1 MSLDA
6 DVIVIGAGPAG
17 CAAAIRL
24 ATAGYD
30 VLALE
35 RKEREDGEDITSG
48 EVMVVPTQNECAQIG
63 VKFEGDW
70 VLDRITGFRNVY
82 PDLSWTYHPIPTPVS
97 PVQVD
102 RGGFNA
108 ALRRRLVEAGGRLVW
123 NSRVTD
129 LEFRD
134 ETAIAITADLKRYS
148 ARMLIDAGGRY
159 APSLRALN
167 LKSEDPEFSQIGVA
181 VFFKSFDGTP
191 LNTWDRHLYGVRGA
205 MISGSRIRP
214 GLYRYILEADLAEK
228 QSDRLGAIEFY
239 ESVARQHD
247 QWLYE
252 RVMREPRVGRQWSM
266 APLGYRVSAVA
277 RDRLLLV
284 GDAAGYLSPI
294 TGQGNEFAL
303 RTGRLAASAADEAL
317 RGGDLS
323 AGAFA
328 LVHRR
333 PQIRS
338 RAPGRLRT
346 GAIANPARPRRA
358 AESVARRL
366 SIEHRSSVR
375 MESRQASAARWCEG
389 KRNGAA
395 YLKSGSPS
403 RSGRG

>member
-24 ATAGYD
+24 AAAGYD

-48 EVMVVPTQNECAQIG
+48 EVMVVPTQNECDRLG

-82 PDLSWTYHPIPTPVS
+82 PDLSWTYHPISVPIC

-108 ALRRRLVEAGGRLVW
+108 ALRRRLVEAGGRIAW
-123 NSRVTD
+123 NARVTD
-129 LEFRD
+129 LEFRSD
-134 ETAIAITADLKRYS
+134 AAVAITADFNQHS

-159 APSLRALN
+159 APSLRVLN

-181 VFFKSFDGTP
+181 VFFESFDGTP
-191 LNTWDRHLYGVRGA
+191 LNTWNRHLYGVRGA

-247 QWLYE
+247 PWLYE
-252 RVMREPRVGRQWSM
+252 RVMNEPRVGRQWSM

-303 RTGRLAASAADEAL
+303 RTGRLAAAAADTAL
-317 RGGDLS
+317 RSGDLS
-323 AGAFA
+323 TSAFA
-328 LVHRR
+328 SYVEGRRYEVDRQVDYVRAQLRILRDRDALLRASRDAKYRASVFGPYGIPATDRGSLV
-333 PQIRS
+333 
-338 RAPGRLRT
+338 
-346 GAIANPARPRRA
+346 
-358 AESVARRL
+358 
-366 SIEHRSSVR
+366 
-375 MESRQASAARWCEG
+375 
-389 KRNGAA
+389 
-395 YLKSGSPS
+395 
-403 RSGRG
+403 

>member
-24 ATAGYD
+24 VAAGYD

-35 RKEREDGEDITSG
+35 RKEREDGEDLTSG
-48 EVMVVPTQNECAQIG
+48 EVMVVPTQNECDKLG

-82 PDLSWTYHPIPTPVS
+82 PDLSWTYHPISLPVC

-108 ALRRRLVEAGGRLVW
+108 ALRRRLVEAGGRIVW
-123 NSRVTD
+123 NARVTD

-134 ETAIAITADLKRYS
+134 DAAVAITADFNRRS

-191 LNTWDRHLYGVRGA
+191 LNTWNRHLYGARGA

-214 GLYRYILEADLAEK
+214 GLYRYILEADLAAK
-228 QSDRLGAIEFY
+228 QTDRLGAIEFY

-247 QWLYE
+247 PWLYE
-252 RVMREPRVGRQWSM
+252 RVTKEPRVGRQWSM

-303 RTGRLAASAADEAL
+303 RTGRLAAIAADTAL
-317 RGGDLS
+317 RSGDLS
-323 AGAFA
+323 ASAFA
-328 LVHRR
+328 PYIEGRRYEVERQVDYVRAQLRILRDRDALLRASRDAEYRASVFGPYGIPATARGSLV
-333 PQIRS
+333 
-338 RAPGRLRT
+338 
-346 GAIANPARPRRA
+346 
-358 AESVARRL
+358 
-366 SIEHRSSVR
+366 
-375 MESRQASAARWCEG
+375 
-389 KRNGAA
+389 
-395 YLKSGSPS
+395 
-403 RSGRG
+403 

>member
-1 MSLDA
+1 MNLDA

-24 ATAGYD
+24 VGAGYN

-48 EVMVVPTQNECAQIG
+48 EVLVIPTQAECAQLG
-63 VKFEGDW
+63 LKFEGEW

-82 PDLSWTYHPIPTPVS
+82 PDLSWTYHPIATPTF

-108 ALRRRLVEAGGRLVW
+108 ALRRRLVEVGGRLQW
-123 NSRVTD
+123 NARVTD

-134 ETAIAITADLKRYS
+134 GAAIAITADGKRCS
-148 ARMLIDAGGRY
+148 ARMLVDAGGRY
-159 APSLRALN
+159 APSLRVLN

-181 VFFKSFDGTP
+181 VFFESFEGTP
-191 LNTWDRHLYGVRGA
+191 LHTWDRHLYGVRGA

-228 QSDRLGAIEFY
+228 QSDRMGAIEFY
-239 ESVARQHD
+239 ESVARNND
-247 QWLYE
+247 PWLYE
-252 RVMREPRVGRQWSM
+252 RVTREPRVGRQWSM

-303 RTGRLAASAADEAL
+303 RTGRLAAVAADAAL
-317 RGGDLS
+317 RSGDLS
-323 AGAFA
+323 AAAFA
-328 LVHRR
+328 SYVEGRKYEVERQVDYVRAQLRILR
-333 PQIRS
+333 DRDALLRAS
-338 RAPGRLRT
+338 RDADYRT
-346 GAIANPARPRRA
+346 RIFGPYGIPASDR
-358 AESVARRL
+358 
-366 SIEHRSSVR
+366 
-375 MESRQASAARWCEG
+375 
-389 KRNGAA
+389 
-395 YLKSGSPS
+395 GSLA
-403 RSGRG
+403 

>member
-1 MSLDA
+1 LKFDA

-24 ATAGYD
+24 VAAGYD

-35 RKEREDGEDITSG
+35 RKEREDGEDLTSG
-48 EVMVVPTQNECAQIG
+48 EVMVVPTQNECDQLG

-82 PDLSWTYHPIPTPVS
+82 PDLSWTYHPISLPVC

-108 ALRRRLVEAGGRLVW
+108 ALRRRLVEAGGRIIW
-123 NSRVTD
+123 NARVTD
-129 LEFRD
+129 LEFRGD
-134 ETAIAITADLKRYS
+134 AAVAITADFNRHS

-159 APSLRALN
+159 APSLRVLN

-181 VFFKSFDGTP
+181 VFFKSFESTP
-191 LNTWDRHLYGVRGA
+191 LNTWNRHLYGVRGA

-214 GLYRYILEADLAEK
+214 GLFRYILEADLAEK

-247 QWLYE
+247 PWLYE
-252 RVMREPRVGRQWSM
+252 RVTREPRVGQQWSM

-303 RTGRLAASAADEAL
+303 RTGRLAATAAATAL
-317 RGGDLS
+317 RSGDLS

-328 LVHRR
+328 SYVEGRRYEVDRQVDYVRAQLRILRDRDALLRASRDAEYRASVFGPYGIPATDRGSLV
-333 PQIRS
+333 
-338 RAPGRLRT
+338 
-346 GAIANPARPRRA
+346 
-358 AESVARRL
+358 
-366 SIEHRSSVR
+366 
-375 MESRQASAARWCEG
+375 
-389 KRNGAA
+389 
-395 YLKSGSPS
+395 
-403 RSGRG
+403 

>member
-1 MSLDA
+1 MHLDA

-24 ATAGYD
+24 VGAGYN

-48 EVMVVPTQNECAQIG
+48 EVLVVPTQNECAQLG

-82 PDLSWTYHPIPTPVS
+82 PDLSWTYHPIPNSVF

-108 ALRRRLVEAGGRLVW
+108 ALRRRLVEAGGRLIW
-123 NSRVTD
+123 NARVTD
-129 LEFRD
+129 LEFKGD
-134 ETAIAITADLKRYS
+134 AAIAITGDGNRHA

-181 VFFKSFDGTP
+181 VFFEAFDGTP
-191 LNTWDRHLYGVRGA
+191 LHTWDRHLYGVRGA

-239 ESVARQHD
+239 ESVARHHD
-247 QWLYE
+247 RWLYE

-277 RDRLLLV
+277 RDRILLV

-294 TGQGNEFAL
+294 TGQGNEFAM
-303 RTGRLAASAADEAL
+303 RTGRLAAIAAESAL
-317 RGGDLS
+317 RAGDLS
-323 AGAFA
+323 ASAFA
-328 LVHRR
+328 PYVEGRRYEVDRQVDYVRAQLRILRDPDALLRASRDDEYRTQVFGPYGIPASERGSLV
-333 PQIRS
+333 
-338 RAPGRLRT
+338 
-346 GAIANPARPRRA
+346 
-358 AESVARRL
+358 
-366 SIEHRSSVR
+366 
-375 MESRQASAARWCEG
+375 
-389 KRNGAA
+389 
-395 YLKSGSPS
+395 
-403 RSGRG
+403 

>member
-1 MSLDA
+1 MKLDA

-24 ATAGYD
+24 VDAGFS

-48 EVMVVPTQNECAQIG
+48 EVLVVPTQTECDQLG

-82 PDLSWTYHPIPTPVS
+82 PDLSWTYHPIPSVVCPA
-97 PVQVD
+97 QVD

-108 ALRRRLVEAGGRLVW
+108 ALRRRLVEVGGRLSW
-123 NSRVTD
+123 NARVVD
-129 LEFRD
+129 LEFRAD
-134 ETAIAITADLKRYS
+134 AAIAITADRQPHS
-148 ARMLIDAGGRY
+148 ARMIIDAGGRY

-181 VFFKSFDGTP
+181 VFFQSFDGTP
-191 LNTWDRHLYGVRGA
+191 LHTWDRHLYGIRGA

-228 QSDRLGAIEFY
+228 QTDRLGAIEFY
-239 ESVARQHD
+239 EAVARQHD
-247 QWLYE
+247 PWLYE
-252 RVMREPRVGRQWSM
+252 RAMREPRVGRQWSM

-303 RTGRLAASAADEAL
+303 RTGRLAAAAGAEAL
-317 RGGDLS
+317 HGGDLS
-323 AGAFA
+323 ANAFA
-328 LVHRR
+328 SYVEGRR
-333 PQIRS
+333 YEVERQVDYVRAQLRILRDPEALLRAS
-338 RAPGRLRT
+338 RDDDFRAEVFGPYGIPATARGSLR
-346 GAIANPARPRRA
+346 
-358 AESVARRL
+358 
-366 SIEHRSSVR
+366 
-375 MESRQASAARWCEG
+375 
-389 KRNGAA
+389 
-395 YLKSGSPS
+395 
-403 RSGRG
+403 

>member
-6 DVIVIGAGPAG
+6 DVIAIGAGPAG

-24 ATAGYD
+24 VAAGYD

-48 EVMVVPTQNECAQIG
+48 EVMVVPTQNECAQLG
-63 VKFEGDW
+63 LKFEGDW

-82 PDLSWTYHPIPTPVS
+82 PDLSWTYHPIATANF

-102 RGGFNA
+102 RGGYNA
-108 ALRRRLVEAGGRLVW
+108 ALRRRLVEAGGRLQW
-123 NSRVTD
+123 NARITG
-129 LEFRD
+129 LEFRSD
-134 ETAIAITADLKRYS
+134 AATAITAEGKRHS

-159 APSLRALN
+159 APSLRVLN

-191 LNTWDRHLYGVRGA
+191 LNTWNRHLYGESGA

-228 QSDRLGAIEFY
+228 QSDRRGAIEFY
-239 ESVARQHD
+239 ESVARNHD
-247 QWLYE
+247 RWLYE
-252 RVMREPRVGRQWSM
+252 RIMREPRVGRQWSM

-303 RTGRLAASAADEAL
+303 RTGRLAAVAADSAL
-317 RGGDLS
+317 RTGDLS
-323 AGAFA
+323 EGAFA
-328 LVHRR
+328 SYIEGRKYEVERQVDYVRAQLRILRDRDALLRASRDDNFRASIFGPYGIPASERGSLV
-333 PQIRS
+333 
-338 RAPGRLRT
+338 
-346 GAIANPARPRRA
+346 
-358 AESVARRL
+358 
-366 SIEHRSSVR
+366 
-375 MESRQASAARWCEG
+375 
-389 KRNGAA
+389 
-395 YLKSGSPS
+395 
-403 RSGRG
+403 

>member
-24 ATAGYD
+24 VDAGYK
-30 VLALE
+30 VIALE

-48 EVMVVPTQNECAQIG
+48 EVIVVPTQNECAQLG
-63 VKFEGDW
+63 LKFEGEW

-82 PDLSWTYHPIPTPVS
+82 PDLSWTYHPIPTVTC

-108 ALRRRLVEAGGRLVW
+108 ALRRRLVEAGGRLAW
-123 NSRVTD
+123 NARVTD
-129 LEFRD
+129 LEFRGD
-134 ETAIAITADLKRYS
+134 AAVAIAADRSRYS

-159 APSLRALN
+159 APSLRVLN

-191 LNTWDRHLYGVRGA
+191 LNTWDRHLYGARGA

-247 QWLYE
+247 PWLY
-252 RVMREPRVGRQWSM
+252 RRIMSEPRVGQQWSM

-303 RTGRLAASAADEAL
+303 RTGRLAAAAADNAL
-317 RGGDLS
+317 RAGDLS

-328 LVHRR
+328 SYVEGRRYEVERQVDYVRAQLRILRDRDALLRASRDDEYRASVFGPYGIPATERGSLV
-333 PQIRS
+333 
-338 RAPGRLRT
+338 
-346 GAIANPARPRRA
+346 
-358 AESVARRL
+358 
-366 SIEHRSSVR
+366 
-375 MESRQASAARWCEG
+375 
-389 KRNGAA
+389 
-395 YLKSGSPS
+395 
-403 RSGRG
+403 

>member
-1 MSLDA
+1 LKFDA
-6 DVIVIGAGPAG
+6 DVVVIGAGPAG

-24 ATAGYD
+24 VAAGYD
-30 VLALE
+30 LLALE
-35 RKEREDGEDITSG
+35 RKEREDGEDLTSG
-48 EVMVVPTQNECAQIG
+48 EVMVVPTQNECAQLG

-70 VLDRITGFRNVY
+70 VLDRIMGFRNVY
-82 PDLSWTYHPIPTPVS
+82 PDLSWTYHPISLPVC

-108 ALRRRLVEAGGRLVW
+108 ALRRRLVELGGRIVW
-123 NSRVTD
+123 NARVTD
-129 LEFRD
+129 LEVRSD
-134 ETAIAITADLKRYS
+134 AAIAITADSNRYS

-181 VFFKSFDGTP
+181 VFFNSFDGTP
-191 LNTWDRHLYGVRGA
+191 LNTWDRHLYGERGV

-228 QSDRLGAIEFY
+228 QTERLGAIEFY
-239 ESVARQHD
+239 ESVARNHD
-247 QWLYE
+247 RWLYE
-252 RVMREPRVGRQWSM
+252 RIMKEPRVGRQWMM

-303 RTGRLAASAADEAL
+303 RTGRLAAAAAESAL
-317 RGGDLS
+317 RDGDLS

-328 LVHRR
+328 SYVEGRRHEVERQVDYVRAQLRILRDRGALLRASRDDAYRASVFGPYGIPATDRGSLV
-333 PQIRS
+333 
-338 RAPGRLRT
+338 
-346 GAIANPARPRRA
+346 
-358 AESVARRL
+358 
-366 SIEHRSSVR
+366 
-375 MESRQASAARWCEG
+375 
-389 KRNGAA
+389 
-395 YLKSGSPS
+395 
-403 RSGRG
+403 

>member
-24 ATAGYD
+24 ATLGYD

-48 EVMVVPTQNECAQIG
+48 EVMVVPTQNECAQLG
-63 VKFEGDW
+63 VEFEGDW

-82 PDLSWTYHPIPTPVS
+82 PDLSWTYHPISLPIS

-108 ALRRRLVEAGGRLVW
+108 ALRRRLVEAGGRIVW
-123 NSRVTD
+123 NARVTD
-129 LEFRD
+129 LEFRGD
-134 ETAIAITADLKRYS
+134 AAVAITADFNRRS

-159 APSLRALN
+159 APSLRVLN

-191 LNTWDRHLYGVRGA
+191 LNTWNRHLYGVRGA

-214 GLYRYILEADLAEK
+214 GLYRYILEADLAAK

-247 QWLYE
+247 PWLYE
-252 RVMREPRVGRQWSM
+252 RVMKEPRVGRQWSM

-303 RTGRLAASAADEAL
+303 RTGRLAAAATDNAL
-317 RGGDLS
+317 RNGDLS
-323 AGAFA
+323 ASAFA
-328 LVHRR
+328 SYIEGRR
-333 PQIRS
+333 HEVDRQVDYVRAQLRILRDRDALLRAS
-338 RAPGRLRT
+338 RDAVY
-346 GAIANPARPRRA
+346 RA
-358 AESVARRL
+358 SVFGPYGIHATD
-366 SIEHRSSVR
+366 
-375 MESRQASAARWCEG
+375 
-389 KRNGAA
+389 
-395 YLKSGSPS
+395 SGSLV
-403 RSGRG
+403 

>member
-1 MSLDA
+1 MDA

-24 ATAGYD
+24 AAAGYK
-30 VLALE
+30 VIALE

-48 EVMVVPTQNECAQIG
+48 EVMVVPTQNECAQLG
-63 VKFEGDW
+63 VEFEGDW

-82 PDLSWTYHPIPTPVS
+82 PDLSWTYHPIPSAVF

-108 ALRRRLVEAGGRLVW
+108 ALRRRLVEAGGRLIW
-123 NSRVTD
+123 NARVTD
-129 LEFRD
+129 LEFPGD
-134 ETAIAITADLKRYS
+134 AAVALTADRNQYS

-159 APSLRALN
+159 APSLRVLN

-191 LNTWDRHLYGVRGA
+191 LHTWDRHMYGMRGA

-239 ESVARQHD
+239 ESVARHHD
-247 QWLYE
+247 RWLYE

-303 RTGRLAASAADEAL
+303 RTGRLAASAAESAL
-317 RGGDLS
+317 RAGDLS

-328 LVHRR
+328 SYVEGRRYEVDRQVEYVRAQLRILRDRDALLRASLDDEYRASVFGPYGIAPTERGSLV
-333 PQIRS
+333 
-338 RAPGRLRT
+338 
-346 GAIANPARPRRA
+346 
-358 AESVARRL
+358 
-366 SIEHRSSVR
+366 
-375 MESRQASAARWCEG
+375 
-389 KRNGAA
+389 
-395 YLKSGSPS
+395 
-403 RSGRG
+403 

>member
-1 MSLDA
+1 
-6 DVIVIGAGPAG
+6 VI
-17 CAAAIRL
+17 
-24 ATAGYD
+24 
-30 VLALE
+30 ALE

-48 EVMVVPTQNECAQIG
+48 EVMVVPTQSECDQLG
-63 VKFEGDW
+63 LKFEGDW

-82 PDLSWTYHPIPTPVS
+82 PDLSWTYHPIKS
-97 PVQVD
+97 PVCPAQVD

-108 ALRRRLVEAGGRLVW
+108 ALRRRLVEVGGRLIW
-123 NSRVTD
+123 NARVTD
-129 LEFRD
+129 LEFRSD
-134 ETAIAITADLKRYS
+134 AAVALTADRTEHS
-148 ARMLIDAGGRY
+148 AKMLIDAGGRY

-181 VFFKSFDGTP
+181 VFFQSFDGTP

-247 QWLYE
+247 RWLYE

-303 RTGRLAASAADEAL
+303 RTGRLAATAADNAL

-328 LVHRR
+328 PYVEGRR
-333 PQIRS
+333 YEVDRQVDYVRAQLRILRNRDALLRAS
-338 RAPGRLRT
+338 RDDEYRASIFGPYG
-346 GAIANPARPRRA
+346 IPATER
-358 AESVARRL
+358 
-366 SIEHRSSVR
+366 
-375 MESRQASAARWCEG
+375 
-389 KRNGAA
+389 
-395 YLKSGSPS
+395 GSLA
-403 RSGRG
+403 

>member
-24 ATAGYD
+24 VALGYD

-48 EVMVVPTQNECAQIG
+48 EVMVVPTQNECAQLE

-82 PDLSWTYHPIPTPVS
+82 PDLSWTYHPIQTPIY

-108 ALRRRLVEAGGRLVW
+108 ALRRRLVEAGGRIIW
-123 NSRVTD
+123 NARVTD
-129 LEFRD
+129 LEFRGD
-134 ETAIAITADLKRYS
+134 AAVAITSDFNRHS

-159 APSLRALN
+159 APSLRVLN

-181 VFFKSFDGTP
+181 VFFQSFDGTP
-191 LNTWDRHLYGVRGA
+191 LNTWNRHLYGERGA

-214 GLYRYILEADLAEK
+214 GLYRYILEADLAAK

-247 QWLYE
+247 PWLYE
-252 RVMREPRVGRQWSM
+252 RVMKEPRVGRQWSM

-303 RTGRLAASAADEAL
+303 RTGRLAAAAADNAL
-317 RGGDLS
+317 RSGDLS

-328 LVHRR
+328 SYVEGRRHEVERQVDYVRAQLRILRDRDALLRASRDDEYRASVFGPYGIPATERGSLV
-333 PQIRS
+333 
-338 RAPGRLRT
+338 
-346 GAIANPARPRRA
+346 
-358 AESVARRL
+358 
-366 SIEHRSSVR
+366 
-375 MESRQASAARWCEG
+375 
-389 KRNGAA
+389 
-395 YLKSGSPS
+395 
-403 RSGRG
+403 

>member
-1 MSLDA
+1 LDA

-24 ATAGYD
+24 VAAGYKAI
-30 VLALE
+30 ALE

-48 EVMVVPTQNECAQIG
+48 EVIVVPTQHECDQLG

-82 PDLSWTYHPIPTPVS
+82 PDLSWTYHPIPTS
-97 PVQVD
+97 TCPVQVD

-108 ALRRRLVEAGGRLVW
+108 AVRRRLVEVGGRLVW
-123 NSRVTD
+123 NARVTD
-129 LEFRD
+129 LEFQGD
-134 ETAIAITADLKRYS
+134 AAVAITADRNRYS

-181 VFFKSFDGTP
+181 VFFKSFEGTP
-191 LNTWDRHLYGVRGA
+191 LHTWDRHLYGVRGA

-214 GLYRYILEADLAEK
+214 GLYRYILEADLAAK
-228 QSDRLGAIEFY
+228 QSDRLGAIEYY

-247 QWLYE
+247 PWLYE

-303 RTGRLAASAADEAL
+303 RTGRLAATAADNAL
-317 RGGDLS
+317 RAGDLS
-323 AGAFA
+323 ADAFA
-328 LVHRR
+328 SYVEGRR
-333 PQIRS
+333 YEVDRQVDYVRAQLRILRDRDALLRAS
-338 RAPGRLRT
+338 RDDNYRHQVFGPYG
-346 GAIANPARPRRA
+346 IPATER
-358 AESVARRL
+358 
-366 SIEHRSSVR
+366 
-375 MESRQASAARWCEG
+375 
-389 KRNGAA
+389 
-395 YLKSGSPS
+395 GSLA
-403 RSGRG
+403 

>member
-1 MSLDA
+1 LALDA

-24 ATAGYD
+24 VAAGYR
-30 VLALE
+30 VIALE
-35 RKEREDGEDITSG
+35 RKDREDGEDITSG
-48 EVMVVPTQNECAQIG
+48 EVIVVPTQNECAQLG

-70 VLDRITGFRNVY
+70 VLDRIAGFRNVY
-82 PDLSWTYHPIPTPVS
+82 PDLSWTYHPIPTVTC

-108 ALRRRLVEAGGRLVW
+108 ALRRRLVEVGGRLVW
-123 NSRVTD
+123 NARVTD
-129 LEFRD
+129 LEFRGD
-134 ETAIAITADLKRYS
+134 AAVAITADRNAHS

-159 APSLRALN
+159 APSLRVLN
-167 LKSEDPEFSQIGVA
+167 LKSDDPEFSQIGVA
-181 VFFKSFDGTP
+181 VFFQSFDGTP
-191 LNTWDRHLYGVRGA
+191 LHTWNRHLYGMRGA

-214 GLYRYILEADLAEK
+214 GLYRYILEADLAAK
-228 QSDRLGAIEFY
+228 QTDRLGAIEFY

-247 QWLYE
+247 PWLYQ
-252 RVMREPRVGRQWSM
+252 RVMSEPRVGRQWSM

-303 RTGRLAASAADEAL
+303 RTGRLAATAADNAL

-328 LVHRR
+328 SYVEGRRYEVERQVDYVRAQLRILRDRDALLRASRDGEYRAEVFGPYGIPATERGSLV
-333 PQIRS
+333 
-338 RAPGRLRT
+338 
-346 GAIANPARPRRA
+346 
-358 AESVARRL
+358 
-366 SIEHRSSVR
+366 
-375 MESRQASAARWCEG
+375 
-389 KRNGAA
+389 
-395 YLKSGSPS
+395 
-403 RSGRG
+403 

>member
-1 MSLDA
+1 MLDA

-24 ATAGYD
+24 VAAGYD

-48 EVMVVPTQNECAQIG
+48 EVIVVPTQNECAQLG

-82 PDLSWTYHPIPTPVS
+82 PDLSWTYHPIPNVTC

-108 ALRRRLVEAGGRLVW
+108 ALRRRLVEVGGRLIFDA
-123 NSRVTD
+123 RVND
-129 LEFRD
+129 LEFRGD
-134 ETAIAITADLKRYS
+134 AAIATTVDGLPHS

-159 APSLRALN
+159 APSLRLLN

-181 VFFKSFDGTP
+181 VFFKSFEGTP

-214 GLYRYILEADLAEK
+214 GLYRYILEADLAAK
-228 QSDRLGAIEFY
+228 QTDRLGAIEFY

-247 QWLYE
+247 PWLYH
-252 RVMREPRVGRQWSM
+252 RVMSEPRVGRQWSM

-284 GDAAGYLSPI
+284 GDAAGYL
-294 TGQGNEFAL
+294 
-303 RTGRLAASAADEAL
+303 
-317 RGGDLS
+317 
-323 AGAFA
+323 
-328 LVHRR
+328 
-333 PQIRS
+333 
-338 RAPGRLRT
+338 
-346 GAIANPARPRRA
+346 
-358 AESVARRL
+358 
-366 SIEHRSSVR
+366 
-375 MESRQASAARWCEG
+375 
-389 KRNGAA
+389 
-395 YLKSGSPS
+395 
-403 RSGRG
+403 

>member
-1 MSLDA
+1 LSPDA

-48 EVMVVPTQNECAQIG
+48 EVMVVPTQNECAQLG

-82 PDLSWTYHPIPTPVS
+82 PDLSWTYHPILSAVC

-102 RGGFNA
+102 RGGLNA
-108 ALRRRLVEAGGRLVW
+108 ALRRRLVEVGGRLVW
-123 NSRVTD
+123 NARVID

-134 ETAIAITADLKRYS
+134 DSAIAITADLKRYS

-181 VFFKSFDGTP
+181 VFFKSFEGTP

-239 ESVARQHD
+239 ESVARHHD

-328 LVHRR
+328 SYIAGRRYEVERQVDYVRAQLRILRDPAALLRASRDAEYRASIFGPYGIPASERGSLV
-333 PQIRS
+333 
-338 RAPGRLRT
+338 
-346 GAIANPARPRRA
+346 
-358 AESVARRL
+358 
-366 SIEHRSSVR
+366 
-375 MESRQASAARWCEG
+375 
-389 KRNGAA
+389 
-395 YLKSGSPS
+395 
-403 RSGRG
+403 

>member
-24 ATAGYD
+24 VAAGYD

-35 RKEREDGEDITSG
+35 RKEREDGEDLTSG
-48 EVMVVPTQNECAQIG
+48 EVMVVPTQNECDKLG

-82 PDLSWTYHPIPTPVS
+82 PDLSWTYHPISLPIY

-108 ALRRRLVEAGGRLVW
+108 ALRRRLVEAGGRIVW
-123 NSRVTD
+123 NARVTD
-129 LEFRD
+129 LEFRGD
-134 ETAIAITADLKRYS
+134 AAVAVTADFNRHS

-159 APSLRALN
+159 APSLRVLN

-181 VFFKSFDGTP
+181 VFFESFDGTP
-191 LNTWDRHLYGVRGA
+191 LNTWNRHLYGVRGA

-214 GLYRYILEADLAEK
+214 GLFRYILEADLAEK

-247 QWLYE
+247 PWLYE
-252 RVMREPRVGRQWSM
+252 RVTKEPRVGRQWSM

-303 RTGRLAASAADEAL
+303 RSGRLAATAADTAL
-317 RGGDLS
+317 RSGDLS
-323 AGAFA
+323 AGAFEPYVEGRRYEVERQVDYVRAQLRILRDRDA
-328 LVHRR
+328 LLRA
-333 PQIRS
+333 S
-338 RAPGRLRT
+338 RDDKYRASVFGPYG
-346 GAIANPARPRRA
+346 IPATDR
-358 AESVARRL
+358 
-366 SIEHRSSVR
+366 
-375 MESRQASAARWCEG
+375 
-389 KRNGAA
+389 
-395 YLKSGSPS
+395 GSLV
-403 RSGRG
+403 

>member
-1 MSLDA
+1 MKLDA

-24 ATAGYD
+24 AGAGYS

-48 EVMVVPTQNECAQIG
+48 EVMVVPTQHECDQLG

-82 PDLSWTYHPIPTPVS
+82 PDLSWTYHPIRTATF

-108 ALRRRLVEAGGRLVW
+108 ALRRRMVEAGGRLVW
-123 NSRVTD
+123 NARVTD

-134 ETAIAITADLKRYS
+134 DTATAITVDRNRYS

-159 APSLRALN
+159 APSLRVLN

-181 VFFKSFDGTP
+181 VFFESFEGTP
-191 LNTWDRHLYGVRGA
+191 LHTWDRHLYGERGA

-228 QSDRLGAIEFY
+228 QSDRMGAIEFY
-239 ESVARQHD
+239 ESVARNHD
-247 QWLYE
+247 RWLYE
-252 RVMREPRVGRQWSM
+252 RIMREPRVGRQWSM

-277 RDRLLLV
+277 RDRLILV

-303 RTGRLAASAADEAL
+303 RTGRLAAVAADNAL
-317 RGGDLS
+317 RSGDLS
-323 AGAFA
+323 ASAFA
-328 LVHRR
+328 
-333 PQIRS
+333 PYIE
-338 RAPGRLRT
+338 GRKYEVDRQ
-346 GAIANPARPRRA
+346 
-358 AESVARRL
+358 VDY
-366 SIEHRSSVR
+366 VR
-375 MESRQASAARWCEG
+375 MQLRILRDRDALLRASRDEEYRARIFGPYGIPASER
-389 KRNGAA
+389 
-395 YLKSGSPS
+395 GSLA
-403 RSGRG
+403 

>member
-1 MSLDA
+1 MNLDA

-24 ATAGYD
+24 VTAGYS

-48 EVMVVPTQNECAQIG
+48 EVMVVPTQRECDQLG

-82 PDLSWTYHPIPTPVS
+82 PDLSWTYHPIPTLEC

-108 ALRRRLVEAGGRLVW
+108 ALRRRLVEAGGRLLW
-123 NSRVTD
+123 NARVTD
-129 LEFRD
+129 LEFRGD
-134 ETAIAITADLKRYS
+134 AAAAITADRNRYS

-159 APSLRALN
+159 APSLRVLN

-181 VFFKSFDGTP
+181 MFFKSFDGTP
-191 LNTWDRHLYGVRGA
+191 LHTWDRHLYGVRGA

-239 ESVARQHD
+239 ESVARNHD
-247 QWLYE
+247 RWLYE

-303 RTGRLAASAADEAL
+303 RTGRLAAAAADAAL
-317 RGGDLS
+317 RSGDLS

-328 LVHRR
+328 PYIEGCKYEVDRQVDYVRAQLRILRDRDALLRASRDDAYRQHVFGPYGIPVSDRGSLV
-333 PQIRS
+333 
-338 RAPGRLRT
+338 
-346 GAIANPARPRRA
+346 
-358 AESVARRL
+358 
-366 SIEHRSSVR
+366 
-375 MESRQASAARWCEG
+375 
-389 KRNGAA
+389 
-395 YLKSGSPS
+395 
-403 RSGRG
+403 

>member
-24 ATAGYD
+24 VDAGYK
-30 VLALE
+30 VIALE

-48 EVMVVPTQNECAQIG
+48 EVMVVPTQNECAQLG
-63 VKFEGDW
+63 LKFEGDW
-70 VLDRITGFRNVY
+70 VLDRITAFRNVY
-82 PDLSWTYHPIPTPVS
+82 PDLSWTYHPITSSVCPA
-97 PVQVD
+97 QVD

-108 ALRRRLVEAGGRLVW
+108 ALRRRLVEVGGRLVW
-123 NSRVTD
+123 NARVTD
-129 LEFRD
+129 LEFRND
-134 ETAIAITADLKRYS
+134 AAVAITADRTEHS

-159 APSLRALN
+159 APSLRVLN

-181 VFFKSFDGTP
+181 VFFQSFNGTP

-247 QWLYE
+247 RWLYE
-252 RVMREPRVGRQWSM
+252 RAMREPRVGRQWSM

-303 RTGRLAASAADEAL
+303 RTGRLAATAADSAL
-317 RGGDLS
+317 REGDLS
-323 AGAFA
+323 ASAFA
-328 LVHRR
+328 PYVDGRRYEVDRQVDYVRAQLRILRDRDALLRASRDDEYRASIFGPYGIPATERGSLV
-333 PQIRS
+333 
-338 RAPGRLRT
+338 
-346 GAIANPARPRRA
+346 
-358 AESVARRL
+358 
-366 SIEHRSSVR
+366 
-375 MESRQASAARWCEG
+375 
-389 KRNGAA
+389 
-395 YLKSGSPS
+395 
-403 RSGRG
+403 

>member
-24 ATAGYD
+24 VDAGYK
-30 VLALE
+30 VIALE

-48 EVMVVPTQNECAQIG
+48 EVLVVPTQNECARLG
-63 VKFEGDW
+63 LKFDGDW

-82 PDLSWTYHPIPTPVS
+82 PDLSWTYHPIKS
-97 PVQVD
+97 PVCPAQVD

-108 ALRRRLVEAGGRLVW
+108 ALRRRLVEVGGRLIW
-123 NSRVTD
+123 NARVTD
-129 LEFRD
+129 LEFRSD
-134 ETAIAITADLKRYS
+134 AAVAITADRTEHS
-148 ARMLIDAGGRY
+148 AKMLIDAGGRY

-181 VFFKSFDGTP
+181 VFFQSFDGTP

-247 QWLYE
+247 RWLYE

-303 RTGRLAASAADEAL
+303 RTGRLAATAADNAL

-328 LVHRR
+328 PYVEGRR
-333 PQIRS
+333 YEVDRQVDYVRAQLRILRNRDALLRAS
-338 RAPGRLRT
+338 RDDEYRASIFGPYG
-346 GAIANPARPRRA
+346 IPATER
-358 AESVARRL
+358 
-366 SIEHRSSVR
+366 
-375 MESRQASAARWCEG
+375 
-389 KRNGAA
+389 
-395 YLKSGSPS
+395 GSLA
-403 RSGRG
+403 

>member
-1 MSLDA
+1 MNLDA

-24 ATAGYD
+24 VVAGYD

-48 EVMVVPTQNECAQIG
+48 EVMVVPTQNECDQLG

-82 PDLSWTYHPIPTPVS
+82 PDLSWTYHPIQTPIY

-108 ALRRRLVEAGGRLVW
+108 ALRRRLVEAGGRIAW
-123 NSRVTD
+123 NARVTD
-129 LEFRD
+129 LEFRGD
-134 ETAIAITADLKRYS
+134 AAVAITADFNRHS

-159 APSLRALN
+159 APSLRVLN

-191 LNTWDRHLYGVRGA
+191 LNTWNRHLYGVRGA

-247 QWLYE
+247 PWLYE
-252 RVMREPRVGRQWSM
+252 RVTSEPRVGRQWSM

-277 RDRLLLV
+277 RDGLLLV

-303 RTGRLAASAADEAL
+303 RTGRLAATAADTAL
-317 RGGDLS
+317 RSGDLS

-328 LVHRR
+328 SYVEGRRHEVERQVDYVRAQLRILRDRDALLRASRDDKYRASVFGPYGIPATDRGSLV
-333 PQIRS
+333 
-338 RAPGRLRT
+338 
-346 GAIANPARPRRA
+346 
-358 AESVARRL
+358 
-366 SIEHRSSVR
+366 
-375 MESRQASAARWCEG
+375 
-389 KRNGAA
+389 
-395 YLKSGSPS
+395 
-403 RSGRG
+403 

>member
-24 ATAGYD
+24 VDAGYK
-30 VLALE
+30 VIALE
-35 RKEREDGEDITSG
+35 RKEQEDGEDITSG
-48 EVMVVPTQNECAQIG
+48 EVMAIPTQNECAQLG

-70 VLDRITGFRNVY
+70 VLDRITGIRNVY
-82 PDLSWTYHPIPTPVS
+82 PDLSWTYHPIPTPIS

-108 ALRRRLVEAGGRLVW
+108 ALRRRVVEVGGRLVW
-123 NSRVTD
+123 NARVTD
-129 LEFRD
+129 LEFRGD
-134 ETAIAITADLKRYS
+134 SATAVTADRTQYS

-159 APSLRALN
+159 APSLRVLN
-167 LKSEDPEFSQIGVA
+167 LKSDDPEFSQIGVA

-191 LNTWDRHLYGVRGA
+191 LHTWDRHLYGVRGA

-228 QSDRLGAIEFY
+228 QSDRLGAVEFY
-239 ESVARQHD
+239 ESVARNHD
-247 QWLYE
+247 PWLYQ
-252 RVMREPRVGRQWSM
+252 RVMSEPRVGRQWSM
-266 APLGYRVSAVA
+266 APLGYRVSAVT

-303 RTGRLAASAADEAL
+303 RTGRLAAAAAVQAL
-317 RGGDLS
+317 RRGDLS

-328 LVHRR
+328 SYVEGRR
-333 PQIRS
+333 YEVERQVDFVRAQLKVLRDRDALLRAS
-338 RAPGRLRT
+338 RDDEY
-346 GAIANPARPRRA
+346 RA
-358 AESVARRL
+358 QVFGPFGILATER
-366 SIEHRSSVR
+366 
-375 MESRQASAARWCEG
+375 
-389 KRNGAA
+389 
-395 YLKSGSPS
+395 GSLA
-403 RSGRG
+403 